1 MAVSKR
7 MVRVDEL
14 LRRELG
20 ALCEKLVAPRIQ
32 ALVTIIKVECAPDLR
47 EATVFV
53 SVLGSPEAHAQAM
66 RLMQG
71 VRRELQQELARRVI
85 LKYTPRLRF
94 REDRTTE
101 QADRVLTILDGLKIP
116 EEQSCPPATPADQHE
131 QTQTHAPPG

>member
-20 ALCEKLVAPRIQ
+20 TLCEKLVAPHVQ
-32 ALVTIIKVECAPDLR
+32 AVVTIVKVECAPDLR

-53 SVLGSPEAHAQAM
+53 SVLGSPEAHVQAM

-71 VRRELQQELARRVI
+71 VRRELQQELAHRII

-94 REDRTTE
+94 REDHTTE
-101 QADRVLTILDGLKIP
+101 QASRVLTILDGLQIP
-116 EEQSCPPATPADQHE
+116 EEQHPPLETPADQHE
-131 QTQTHAPPG
+131 

>member
-20 ALCEKLVAPRIQ
+20 ALCEKLVAPHIST
-32 ALVTIIKVECAPDLR
+32 LVTITKVECAPDLR

-53 SVLGSPEAHAQAM
+53 SVLGDHEAQAEAM
-66 RLMQG
+66 RLMQS

-94 REDRTTE
+94 REDRTAE
-101 QADRVLTILDGLKIP
+101 QADHLLSILDKLHIP
-116 EEQSCPPATPADQHE
+116 DEPDPPSDRLADQHE
-131 QTQTHAPPG
+131 